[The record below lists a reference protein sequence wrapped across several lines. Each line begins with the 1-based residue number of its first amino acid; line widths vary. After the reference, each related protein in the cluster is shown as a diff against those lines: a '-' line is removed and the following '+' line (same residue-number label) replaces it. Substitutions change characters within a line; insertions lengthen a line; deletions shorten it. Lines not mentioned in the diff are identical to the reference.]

1 MRFKLKEIRLEKRM
15 TQEDLAMK
23 SGISRQTIVSIEN
36 ASTVNVTFK
45 TLVSLADALGVKVD
59 QLFCPK

>member
-1 MRFKLKEIRLEKRM
+1 M